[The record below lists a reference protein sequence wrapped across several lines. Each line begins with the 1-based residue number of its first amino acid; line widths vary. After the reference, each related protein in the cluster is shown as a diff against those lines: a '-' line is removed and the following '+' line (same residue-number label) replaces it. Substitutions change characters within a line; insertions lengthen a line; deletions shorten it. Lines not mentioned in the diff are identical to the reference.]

1 MSQFKV
7 LWIDDQTQKC
17 RRDAK
22 SVEDIIES
30 MGFEADVVFEDDISD
45 ASLRSP
51 EGKINRA
58 IKSRSVDLFII
69 DFNLKNDIFGSD
81 IIREIRSNNDIYTD
95 IIFYSSDSK
104 ELINAIKATFDEAST
119 MDFFDGVYV
128 VPLGDEFIPKIQYVI
143 GKIVKSWYNV
153 HSIRGVL
160 LSKASKFELLVATI
174 IRESYT
180 PCLDYIKERLSG
192 KGENV
197 VRTTRRKW
205 ENVEKTYDPVELI
218 LGDPINF
225 NWAVKKLMLEELI
238 DKGII
243 TLPSWGDLE
252 EIFILR
258 NDFAHN
264 PIHLKDGVLVLSKNG
279 EYINYTEN
287 DIERIREKLSMVEKE
302 LLELASAKKTDGEN
316 AMEEDKRELAL
327 V

>member
-22 SVEDIIES
+22 SVADIIES

-51 EGKINRA
+51 EGRINRA
-58 IKSRSVDLFII
+58 IKSRSIDLFII
-69 DFNLKNDIFGSD
+69 DFNLKNEIFGSD

-95 IIFYSSDSK
+95 IIFYSSDSD
-104 ELINAIKATFDEAST
+104 ELIDTVKATFDEDSI
-119 MDFFDGVYV
+119 MNFFDGVYV
-128 VPLGDEFIPKIQYVI
+128 VPLGDEFITKIQYVI

-174 IRESYT
+174 IQESYN
-180 PCLDYIKERLSG
+180 PCLDHIKERLSCKG
-192 KGENV
+192 KNV
-197 VRTTRRKW
+197 VRTIQRKW
-205 ENVEKTYDPVELI
+205 KNVEETDDPVELI

-243 TLPSWGDLE
+243 TLPSWDDLE
-252 EIFILR
+252 EIFMLR

-264 PIHLKDGVLVLSKNG
+264 PIHLKDGVLVLTKNG
-279 EYINYTEN
+279 QNINYTEN
-287 DIERIREKLSMVEKE
+287 DIEQIRGKLSIVEKALVE
-302 LLELASAKKTDGEN
+302 LIPAEKTDGEN
-316 AMEEDKRELAL
+316 AMEEDKRELAC